1 MSLQGNQIIG
11 FNFSKEGNKI
21 FQAVNPVNGEQLL
34 PYYSEATANEIRR
47 ACEKAA
53 HAFQEYRQKSGQEK
67 AVFLELI
74 AKQIEGIGDDLL
86 QRCQEETGLPLA
98 RITGERGRTT
108 GQLRLFASLLR
119 EGSWVN
125 ASIDL
130 AQPDRQPLPK
140 ADIRSMQ
147 SALGPV
153 LVFGASNFPLAFS
166 VAGGDTVSALAAGCP
181 VIVKAH
187 PAHPGTCELIGNAI
201 LKAAE
206 EANMPDGVFSMLHG
220 GAEAGMSL
228 VNQDEIKAVGFTGSY
243 RAGMSIFQLAMKRK
257 EPIPVYAE
265 MGSVNPVFVFSEAV
279 SVENIEK
286 FAEAYVQAV
295 NLGVGQ
301 FCTNP
306 GVLIIESCEHSNSL
320 VEKIK
325 AVFSTASGGSMLT
338 EGIKNQY
345 NRDLDAAKEKEEISL
360 VSEGQSASTF
370 TGITPALLKVDAE
383 KVLSSSIHLEE
394 IFGPAS
400 VLILAKDVSQMEKL
414 ASVFS
419 GQLTASLFG
428 LSNLKVEH
436 SNIINILTPKV
447 GRIIVDGFPTGVE
460 VCHSMVHGG
469 AFPSTSFTGS
479 TSVGTS
485 AIYRFT
491 KPICFQGFPSL
502 FLPDELKD
510 ENPLGIM
517 RRVDGKYK
525 GD

>member
-11 FNFSKEGNKI
+11 FNFSTEGDVV
-21 FQAVNPVNGEQLL
+21 FHAVNPVTGEHLM
-34 PYYSEATANEIRR
+34 PAFREATIHEIRR
-47 ACEKAA
+47 ACEIAA
-53 HAFQEYRQKSGQEK
+53 QAFTDYRQKSGREK
-67 AVFLELI
+67 ADFLDLI
-74 AKQIEGIGDDLL
+74 AKHIEGLGDDLL
-86 QRCQEETGLPLA
+86 QRCQEETGLPWA
-98 RITGERGRTT
+98 RLTGEVGRTT

-125 ASIDL
+125 ASIDR
-130 AQPDRQPLPK
+130 AQPDRKPLPK

-187 PAHPGTCELIGNAI
+187 PAHPGTCELIGNAMV
-201 LKAAE
+201 KAAKE
-206 EANMPDGVFSMLHG
+206 SNMPEGVFSMVHG
-220 GAEAGMSL
+220 GAEVGISL
-228 VNQDEIKAVGFTGSY
+228 VNQEEIKAIGFTGSH
-243 RAGMSIFQLAMKRK
+243 RAGMSIFQMAMNRK

-265 MGSVNPVFVFSEAV
+265 MGSVNPVFVFSAAISE
-279 SVENIEK
+279 ENIEK

-306 GVLIIESCEHSNSL
+306 GVLIIEASQHSNLL

-325 AVFSTASGGSMLT
+325 AIFKATSGGSMLT

-345 NRDLDAAKEKEEISL
+345 NRDVDVAKGKEEISL
-360 VSEGQSASTF
+360 LTEGMSANTF

-383 KVLSSSIHLEE
+383 AVLDSKIHIEE
-394 IFGPAS
+394 IFGPTS
-400 VLILAKDVSQMEKL
+400 LVILAKDVSQMEKL

-428 LSNLKVEH
+428 LSANKAEH
-436 SNIINILTPKV
+436 SNIINILAPKV
-447 GRIIVDGFPTGVE
+447 GRLIVDGFPTGVE

-469 AFPSTSFTGS
+469 AFPATSFTGS

-491 KPICFQGFPSL
+491 KPICFQGFPSSL
-502 FLPDELKD
+502 LPAELND
-510 ENPLGIM
+510 DNPLGIM
-517 RRVDGKYK
+517 RRIDGSYVS
-525 GD
+525 